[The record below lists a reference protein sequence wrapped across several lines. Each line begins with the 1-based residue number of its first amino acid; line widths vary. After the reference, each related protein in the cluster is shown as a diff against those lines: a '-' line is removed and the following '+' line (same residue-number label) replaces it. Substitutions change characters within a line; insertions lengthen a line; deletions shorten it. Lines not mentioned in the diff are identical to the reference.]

1 MELKT
6 FRNNFLPTGMDKA
19 QRDTVISAIFN
30 EVTGRDF
37 VTSLVMGY
45 ELDAD
50 ELAKMNEY
58 AARVQNGE
66 PVQYVLGKW
75 DFMGRSFAVDERVL
89 IPRADTELL
98 CELALEHIAS
108 MGSDV
113 SVLDLCTG
121 SGCIGISISLDA
133 KNTSVFCSDISE
145 DALCVA
151 YENAKTLGAQIEF
164 IQSDMLTNCGVYDVI
179 VSNPPY
185 IPSSIVDELDTSVKN
200 FEPRG
205 ALDGGD
211 DGLDFYRIIANE
223 AKSHLTKNGALF
235 LEIGYDQRDSV
246 CKLLK
251 DRGYINIECYKDI
264 AQNDRVIKCILKG

>member
-45 ELDAD
+45 ELKSD
-50 ELAKMNEY
+50 ELAKMQEY
-58 AARVQNGE
+58 TKRVLEGE
-66 PVQYVLGKW
+66 PVQYVIGKW
-75 DFMGRSFAVDERVL
+75 DFMGRCFAVDKRVL

-98 CELALEHIAS
+98 CELALEHIES
-108 MGSDV
+108 ISSNV
-113 SVLDLCTG
+113 RVLDLCTG

-133 KNTSVFCSDISE
+133 KNARVCCSDISA
-145 DALCVA
+145 DALSVA
-151 YENAKTLGAQIEF
+151 NQNAKMLGAEVEF
-164 IQSDMLTNCGVYDVI
+164 IQSDMLKNCGEYDVI

-185 IPSSIVDELDTSVKN
+185 IPSRTVDELDASVKD

-211 DGLDFYRIIANE
+211 DGAVYPRLVHLLASTRVDAEHRCAGIFNDAGDFWSVDVGGIPSRADFY
-223 AKSHLTKNGALF
+223 
-235 LEIGYDQRDSV
+235 GYR
-246 CKLLK
+246 
-251 DRGYINIECYKDI
+251 
-264 AQNDRVIKCILKG
+264 